1 VGTDRSWPRAAA
13 AALRFELDLG
23 HGLVDPFEVAAR
35 LGIELVRFPVPDG
48 SIEGMYRPDGS
59 GYVFVNSGAAFVR
72 QRFTAAHELGHH
84 RLHGDQT
91 LIESSLDEPDDW
103 EANCFAE
110 AFLVDP
116 AGLSQKLTGR
126 REGATRDVSAM
137 AAIVCDTYWVSQ
149 SAAGIILRHFD
160 LISQAELDSYQ
171 ARSWTY
177 ASLLREY
184 GLTPRPEP
192 ERGITQLPGQFRE
205 RVFRLVSGGQLAP
218 ERAASMLGCA
228 PGELER
234 LVAGGEPDPLGA
246 SLLDDLP
253 DRLD

>member
-1 VGTDRSWPRAAA
+1 VVTDRSLPRAAA

-48 SIEGMYRPDGS
+48 LIEGMYRPDGG

-91 LIESSLDEPDDW
+91 LIESSFDEPDDW

-116 AGLSQKLTGR
+116 VGLGR
-126 REGATRDVSAM
+126 MLAEGSEDVRKDVSAM
-137 AAIVCDTYWVSQ
+137 AAIVCDSYWVSQ

-160 LISQAELDSYQ
+160 FISQAELDSYL
-171 ARSWTY
+171 ARNWTY
-177 ASLLREY
+177 ATLLREH
-184 GLTPRPEP
+184 GFTPRPEP
-192 ERGITQLPGQFRE
+192 ERGITEIPSQVRD
-205 RVFRLVSGGQLAP
+205 RVLGLVSAGQLAP
-218 ERAASMLGCA
+218 ERAASMLGRA
-228 PGELER
+228 PEELEG
-234 LVAGGEPDPLGA
+234 LVQGGEPDPLGA
-246 SLLDDLP
+246 SLLENLP
-253 DRLD
+253 DRFD